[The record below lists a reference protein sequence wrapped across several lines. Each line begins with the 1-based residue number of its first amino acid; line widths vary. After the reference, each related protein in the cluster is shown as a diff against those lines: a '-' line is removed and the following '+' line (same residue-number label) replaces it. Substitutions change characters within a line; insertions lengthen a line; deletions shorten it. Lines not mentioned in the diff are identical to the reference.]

1 MIDVKKGLVR
11 KRKIELI
18 QEKERNFNTIM
29 RIERKMNIWVETETQ
44 FSIIT
49 AANKAEKDK

>member
-1 MIDVKKGLVR
+1 MIDVKKGSVR